1 MVPGGTQRPRG
12 LLLLGVLLGAASC
25 LEPHCVCCR
34 PSTLRG
40 TVDPGCSW
48 QVLGISV
55 SSLEMGD
62 DTPQFDRQPTG
73 SPTSTTAQ
81 AFQE

>member
-1 MVPGGTQRPRG
+1 MCLLQGPEGPPGSHFLPGAPACLLQGQHPEGHSRPW
-12 LLLLGVLLGAASC
+12 
-25 LEPHCVCCR
+25 
-34 PSTLRG
+34 
-40 TVDPGCSW
+40 CSW
-48 QVLGISV
+48 QMLGISV